1 MGTHPIFESDFD
13 CLTEILCRATEQ
25 LSAMCS
31 PVARTKRRLMGN
43 ALAEKATSVTSS
55 TWARSINRRN
65 RARQERSITTG
76 NATTTFSALENVSL
90 VRHLTRLRRNCKR
103 AHELHYPVH
112 EYACFFRKT
121 NSQCVTL
128 RLSLL
133 QENLMSYVHYKL
145 YAYQAVY
152 CLTSVS
158 WRYTIFT
165 ALSRVSVALNERT
178 ERARIRTV
186 QTMSSEGAATIHIV
200 YAFVASEFSS
210 L

>member
-1 MGTHPIFESDFD
+1 
-13 CLTEILCRATEQ
+13 
-25 LSAMCS
+25 
-31 PVARTKRRLMGN
+31 
-43 ALAEKATSVTSS
+43 
-55 TWARSINRRN
+55 
-65 RARQERSITTG
+65 
-76 NATTTFSALENVSL
+76 
-90 VRHLTRLRRNCKR
+90 
-103 AHELHYPVH
+103 
-112 EYACFFRKT
+112 
-121 NSQCVTL
+121 
-128 RLSLL
+128 
-133 QENLMSYVHYKL
+133 MSYVHYKL

-178 ERARIRTV
+178 ERATVSSGVGLFRVQRRCEYYSRIRTV